1 MSIYIIIDTDTDT
14 GVDIYIYIIYIILG
28 SLDQGSLFP
37 VPKSLGEGMRRC
49 EVDPPRTEMQAKR
62 QD

>member
-1 MSIYIIIDTDTDT
+1 MSINIYIIIDIDRDAE
-14 GVDIYIYIIYIILG
+14 LG
-28 SLDQGSLFP
+28 SVDQGSLFP